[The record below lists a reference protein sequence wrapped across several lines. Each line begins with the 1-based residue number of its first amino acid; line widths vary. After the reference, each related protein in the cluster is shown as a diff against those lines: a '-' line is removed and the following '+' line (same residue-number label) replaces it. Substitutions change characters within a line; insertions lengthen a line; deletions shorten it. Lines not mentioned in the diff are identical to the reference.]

1 MRSSR
6 NLQESAIRSIL
17 ASLIERIRFSFWF
30 IPALLAVA
38 AILLSILTVRLDE
51 ALSTSSGFSG
61 PLGDWLYSGSAQ
73 GAGSVLTT
81 IASSMI
87 TIAGVVFSM
96 TLVALTLASSQFG
109 PRLLRNF
116 MGDRSTQVVLGT
128 FVATFLF
135 CLLVLRT
142 ILHGEDDPFVPH
154 LSVTVAVLLAVIDM
168 GVLIHFIH
176 HVALSIQGDRIIAR
190 TGRELISAVERLVP
204 EPGQAAN
211 PRDEQL
217 DIENNGADQAAALK
231 GQHAARS
238 RTDGYL
244 QFIDEDGLLRS
255 AAEQDAVVRLLLR
268 PGQYA
273 ARGSRLA
280 VLDCP
285 EDKREQMEKAV
296 QAALSLD
303 YQPSSAQDV
312 EHGMR
317 QLVEVALRA
326 LSPGVN
332 EPFTAVHCLDRLG
345 SALCLL
351 AGRDLP
357 AERLRYMDGQL
368 RLILPAADFGELCSL
383 AFDQIRLNLRGDLRL
398 CLHMLATL
406 GLVLDAVDAAGR
418 REVLRQHVRLVRQ
431 AAGRDLSDE
440 ADLQRVEN
448 ACTELEQ

>member
-1 MRSSR
+1 M
-6 NLQESAIRSIL
+6 QESAIRSFL

-38 AILLSILTVRLDE
+38 ASLLSVLTVRLDE

-128 FVATFLF
+128 FVATFLY

-142 ILHGEDDPFVPH
+142 ILHGEEDPFVPH

-190 TGRELISAVERLVP
+190 TGRELIAAVERLVP
-204 EPGQAAN
+204 EEE
-211 PRDEQL
+211 RDSNQLNGQL
-217 DIENNGADQAAALK
+217 DIDNAAADQAAAFK

-238 RTDGYL
+238 RSDGYL
-244 QFIDEDGLLRS
+244 QFIDEEGLLRS
-255 AAEQDAVVRLLLR
+255 AGEHDAVVQLLLR

-280 VLDCP
+280 ILDCAG
-285 EDKREQMEKAV
+285 DAQEQLEKAV
-296 QAALSLD
+296 QSALSLD

-351 AGRDLP
+351 ADRELP
-357 AERLRYMDGQL
+357 ARRLRQVDGRL
-368 RLILPAADFGELCSL
+368 RLILPTADFEELCSL
-383 AFDQIRLNLRGDLRL
+383 ALDQIRLNLRGDLRL
-398 CLHMLATL
+398 TLHMLATL
-406 GLVLDAVDAAGR
+406 GLVLDAADLPDR
-418 REVLRQHVRLVRQ
+418 RELLLRH
-431 AAGRDLSDE
+431 AALIREAARRDIADE
-440 ADLQRVEN
+440 DDLRRVED
-448 ACTELEQ
+448 ACAELEQ